1 VPGALPPAQG
11 RAPGVRIVVDHDL
24 CQGHATCEG
33 EAPEVFSV
41 SKKGELTVLDFNPAE
56 ELRRAVELA
65 VRYCPT
71 HALSI
76 QED

>member
-1 VPGALPPAQG
+1 MGWRV
-11 RAPGVRIVVDHDL
+11 VVDEDL
-24 CQGHATCEG
+24 CQGHGTCEG
-33 EAPEVFSV
+33 EAPEVFEV
-41 SKKGELTVLDFNPAE
+41 SRKGELTVVAE
-56 ELRRAVELA
+56 RPPDAQRAAVEAA

>member
-1 VPGALPPAQG
+1 MGWRV
-11 RAPGVRIVVDHDL
+11 VVDEDL
-24 CQGHATCEG
+24 CQGHGACEG
-33 EAPEVFSV
+33 EAPEVFAV
-41 SKKGELTVLDFNPAE
+41 SKKGELTVLVERPPDAQ
-56 ELRRAVELA
+56 RAAVSTA

>member
-1 VPGALPPAQG
+1 MSGWRV
-11 RAPGVRIVVDHDL
+11 VVDADL
-24 CQGHATCEG
+24 CQGHGVCEG
-33 EAPEVFSV
+33 EAPEVFAV
-41 SKKGELTVLDFNPAE
+41 SKKGELTVRAE
-56 ELRRAVELA
+56 RPPEGQRAAVEAA

>member
-1 VPGALPPAQG
+1 MGW
-11 RAPGVRIVVDHDL
+11 RIVVDAEL
-24 CQGHATCEG
+24 CQGHGVCEG

-41 SKKGELTVLDFNPAE
+41 SKAGELTVHDATPPDAQRPA
-56 ELRRAVELA
+56 VDQA
-65 VRYCPT
+65 VRFCPT